1 MAIKQMTDIQQGMIE
16 ALHTVKKIAMPILFS
31 HVEAITNKRP
41 IDIYQS
47 SEYLYKGERFYW
59 KDPDNELYLA
69 GIGIANKIQSLT
81 NGEKRFK
88 EIKDKW
94 ADIMESAIV
103 NGVNSGKGTGP
114 LCFGGFSFNSK
125 DTELDSA
132 WNRFGS
138 YLFYIP
144 KFLITETKH
153 GTYLTSSIYLTPHM
167 SDQEIQQ
174 FMEER
179 DALLSMS
186 VTGQKEMPAIIDQQE
201 HIVEEWKQAILKS
214 VEDIKEGQ
222 MEKIVLARE
231 LSLRFEDDVPS
242 YKVLENLMVQQNGSF
257 IFGLESGE
265 DCFIGASPERLIKKE
280 GAVVFSACLAGST
293 PRSDDAEIDTAL
305 GDELLHDDKNRSEH
319 QFVVNM
325 IKKAMEE
332 HCVEI
337 NIPDAP
343 VLMKLKNI
351 QHLYTPVNCVSLP
364 GTSVLDFVELLHP
377 TPALGGAPRNIAME
391 KIERYEGMDRGFYAA
406 PIGWMDIHGNGDF
419 SVGIRSGLLKK
430 DKASLYAGCGI
441 VEKSNPD
448 SEYMET
454 KVKFKPM
461 LSALE
466 GRNI

>member
-1 MAIKQMTDIQQGMIE
+1 MTDIQQGLTV
-16 ALHTVKKIAMPILFS
+16 ALRTVKRIAMPILFS
-31 HVEAITNKRP
+31 HVETITNKRP

-47 SEYLYKGERFYW
+47 SESLYKGQRFYW

-69 GIGIANKIQSLT
+69 GIGNAWKMHSLK
-81 NGEKRFK
+81 GENRFQ

-94 ADIMESAIV
+94 AVIMESAII
-103 NGVNSGKGTGP
+103 NGINSGKGTGP

-125 DTELDSA
+125 DTWPGST
-132 WNRFGS
+132 WSQFGS

-144 KFLITETKH
+144 KFLITETKQ
-153 GTYLTSSIYLTPHM
+153 GTYLTSSIYLDPHM
-167 SDQEIQQ
+167 SDREIIQ
-174 FMEER
+174 FMEDRE
-179 DALLSMS
+179 DFLSMS
-186 VTGQKEMPAIIDQQE
+186 ASDRKKMPAIVEQQE
-201 HIVEEWKQAILKS
+201 HLVKEWKQAIVRS
-214 VEDIKEGQ
+214 VEDIQKGQ

-231 LSLRFEDDVPS
+231 LSLHFEDEVPS
-242 YKVLENLMVQQNGSF
+242 HHVLENLLIQQNGSF
-257 IFGLESGE
+257 IFGLESGD
-265 DCFIGASPERLIKKE
+265 DCFIGASPERLVKKD
-280 GAVVFSACLAGST
+280 GAAIFSACLAGST
-293 PRSDDAEIDTAL
+293 PRSIDEETDTAL
-305 GDELLHDDKNRSEH
+305 GNELLNDHKNRSEH

-332 HCVEI
+332 HCIEI

-351 QHLYTPVNCVSLP
+351 QHLYTPVNCVSKP

-377 TPALGGAPRNIAME
+377 TPALGGSPRDVAME

-406 PIGWMDIHGNGDF
+406 PIGWMDLYGNGDF
-419 SVGIRSGLLKK
+419 SVGIRSGLLQR

-441 VEKSNPD
+441 VEKSDPD

-466 GRNI
+466 GRNR

>member
-1 MAIKQMTDIQQGMIE
+1 MAIKQMTDIQQGLTE
-16 ALHTVKKIAMPILFS
+16 ALHTVKRIAMPILFS
-31 HVEAITNKRP
+31 HVEAVTNKKP

-47 SEYLYKGERFYW
+47 SECLYKGERFYW

-69 GIGIANKIQSLT
+69 GIGKAHKIQSLT

-88 EIKDKW
+88 DIKEEW
-94 ADIMESAIV
+94 AALMESAIV

-125 DTELDSA
+125 NTEPGSN
-132 WNRFGS
+132 WSQFGS

-144 KFLITETKH
+144 KFLITETNH
-153 GTYLTSSIYLTPHM
+153 GSYLTSSIYLTPHM
-167 SDQEIQQ
+167 SDKEVRQ
-174 FMEER
+174 FIEDR
-179 DALLSMS
+179 DAFLSMS
-186 VTGQKEMPAIIDQQE
+186 DSGQKEMPAIIERQE

-214 VEDIKEGQ
+214 VEDIRNGQ

-231 LSLRFEDDVPS
+231 LSLQFEDEVPS
-242 YKVLENLMVQQNGSF
+242 YKVLENLMIQQNGSF
-257 IFGLESGE
+257 IFGLESGD

-280 GAVVFSACLAGST
+280 GPAVFSACLAGST
-293 PRSDDAEIDTAL
+293 PRNEDEEIDFAL
-305 GDELLHDDKNRSEH
+305 GNELLNDDKNRSEH

-325 IKKAMEE
+325 IKEAMEE
-332 HCVEI
+332 HCIEI

-377 TPALGGAPRNIAME
+377 TPALGGSPRNIAME
-391 KIERYEGMDRGFYAA
+391 KIEKYEGMDRGFYAA
-406 PIGWMDIHGNGDF
+406 PIGWIDIYGNGDF

-441 VEKSNPD
+441 VEKSNPE